1 MFNEGGGGSSDAASA
16 SSDLAARV
24 THGAGVALSATF
36 VSIFSSIVILLEHHV
51 LDRGD

>member
-1 MFNEGGGGSSDAASA
+1 MFNNGGTASATAGA

-36 VSIFSSIVILLEHHV
+36 VGILASIVILLEHHV
-51 LDRGD
+51 LDAEP